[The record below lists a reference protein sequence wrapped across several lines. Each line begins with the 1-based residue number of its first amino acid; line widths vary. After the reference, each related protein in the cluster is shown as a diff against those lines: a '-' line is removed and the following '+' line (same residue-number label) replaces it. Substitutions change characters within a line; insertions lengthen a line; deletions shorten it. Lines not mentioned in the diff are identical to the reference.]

1 MTSPKQ
7 RDDGLVRAD
16 FPGGWPG
23 DQVNAVTGQGLT
35 IAQRDTQQFL
45 RQLLN
50 WRKGATAVHH
60 GKLMHYVP
68 QQGTYV
74 YFRYNGAQKV
84 MVVLNKNTSAT
95 TIDTTRFAEM
105 LGPRAWGRDVID
117 QTRHA
122 LGQSLQVPARS
133 AMVLEVRQ

>member
-1 MTSPKQ
+1 MHAATTPLSS
-7 RDDGLVRAD
+7 
-16 FPGGWPG
+16 
-23 DQVNAVTGQGLT
+23 LT
-35 IAQRDTQQFL
+35 PTAARRPIVWRSCNT
-45 RQLLN
+45 N